1 MMHARVIAAALVL
14 LFAGCGC
21 RKQGAQE
28 PPPKAS
34 IEEVAGPAE
43 PPEPRPAQ
51 RLTPKEGVRKR
62 IEELFCLCEAGDL
75 EKAAGYVVYRGDD
88 PARRWKTACT
98 LGTEEEREVVA
109 EVCQAISGLLS
120 ESDSYEFEQFETEA
134 ESEGT
139 WYVWKV
145 AFRRGGEKMDVA
157 FAFLEVEGTYALGD
171 ID

>member
-1 MMHARVIAAALVL
+1 MMHVRVIAAALFL
-14 LFAGCGC
+14 LAAGTGC

-28 PPPKAS
+28 PPPQAS
-34 IEEVAGPAE
+34 VEEVSETAE
-43 PPEPRPAQ
+43 PPEPRPAE
-51 RLTPKEGVRKR
+51 RLTPREGVKRR
-62 IEELFCLCEAGDL
+62 IEELFGLCEAGDL

-88 PARRWKTACT
+88 PARRWKTVCT
-98 LGTEEEREVVA
+98 LGSEEEREAVA

-120 ESDSYEFEQFETEA
+120 ESDSYEFEDFETEA

-139 WYVWKV
+139 WYVWEV
-145 AFRRGGEKMDVA
+145 AFTRGGEKMDVA